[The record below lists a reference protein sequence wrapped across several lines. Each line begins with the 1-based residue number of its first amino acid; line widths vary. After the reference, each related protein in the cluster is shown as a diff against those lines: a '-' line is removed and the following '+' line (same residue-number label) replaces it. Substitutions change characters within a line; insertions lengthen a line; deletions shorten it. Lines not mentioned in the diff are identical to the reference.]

1 MFGHRPDGRRI
12 KSLDPFFYVVPHIM
26 PKRSDSQVYAEMKI
40 DVTPMDEYLKKCKD
54 EHPNMSHMTIITA
67 AMARVSAEIPAF
79 NRFIMGKRVYARN
92 HLSTCIAIVK
102 EFVGDEP
109 DETVVKIEHENGDT
123 VFDTANKIEDA
134 VNGVRNDT
142 EKSGTDKILKVFF
155 KLPTFI
161 ISALISTIWWF
172 DRRDIILKPIVNFSP
187 FHTTMF
193 VTNMASIGMNSIY
206 HHIYDNGN
214 TTLFLSMS
222 KREYNPVYD
231 KNGIRKMEKV
241 MHYKFVCDERICS
254 GYTYS
259 RGLKLFEKYVT
270 HPELLEQPMEIKPD
284 KK

>member
-1 MFGHRPDGRRI
+1 MFGYRSDGRKI
-12 KSLDPFFYVVPHIM
+12 KSLDPFFYVIPHIM
-26 PKRSDSQVYAEMKI
+26 PHRMDSQVYAEMKI
-40 DVTPMDEYLKKCKD
+40 DVSPMDDYIKAHKND
-54 EHPNMSHMTIITA
+54 YPNMSHMTIITA
-67 AMARVSAEIPAF
+67 AIARVTAEIPAF

-102 EFVGDEP
+102 DFVGDEP
-109 DETVVKIEHENGDT
+109 DETVVKIEHKNGDT
-123 VFDTANKIEDA
+123 VFDTAKKIEQA
-134 VNGVRNDT
+134 VEGVRQDT
-142 EKSGTDKILKVFF
+142 DKSGTDKLLKAFF
-155 KLPTFI
+155 KLPTAFI
-161 ISALISTIWWF
+161 SSLIAFLWWL
-172 DRRDIILKPIVNFSP
+172 DRRGLLLKPIIDFSP
-187 FHTTMF
+187 FHTSMF

-231 KNGIRKMEKV
+231 KNGIKKMEKI
-241 MHYKFVCDERICS
+241 MHYKFVCDERVCS